1 VVKNTQ
7 VEDVDGGHFV
17 LENHLEE
24 ISEAIIKFLEKSK
37 I

>member
-1 VVKNTQ
+1 VKNTR
-7 VEDVDGGHFV
+7 VEYVDGGHFV

-24 ISEAIIKFLEKSK
+24 MAEAIIKFLEKSK